1 MPNFINR
8 LTRSGLDL
16 VFPLECLACHA
27 GGRLLCPNC
36 TAHFPRLEPPFCP
49 LCAEPGSGQKCDWC
63 AANQPAIDGIRAPF
77 LMLGTIREAV
87 HRFKYRNLRAAAP
100 ELAGLLADYLAG
112 HPMPG
117 QVIVPV
123 PLHRRRLRSRG
134 YNQAKL
140 LAAELSKITGL
151 PMNDG
156 VLTRSVDSMPQVQA
170 SNRRE
175 RAANV
180 AQSFQCPVSAKGL
193 EVLLVDDVTTTGST
207 LSACARAL
215 KDAGAVSV
223 WGLALAKEA

>member
-1 MPNFINR
+1 MPNFLKQ

-16 VFPLECLACHA
+16 VFPLECLGCHA
-27 GGRLLCPNC
+27 SGRLLCPNC
-36 TAHFPRLEPPFCP
+36 AANFPRLEPPFCP
-49 LCAEPGSGQKCDWC
+49 LCAEPGNGQKCDWC
-63 AANQPAIDGIRAPF
+63 AANPPEIDGIRAPF

-100 ELAGLLADYLAG
+100 ELAGLLADYLAS

-123 PLHRRRLRSRG
+123 PLHRRRQRSRG
-134 YNQAKL
+134 YNQATL
-140 LAAELSKITGL
+140 LSMELSKITGL
-151 PMNDG
+151 PMNDA
-156 VLTRSVDSMPQVQA
+156 VLSRSADSMPQVQT

-175 RAANV
+175 RATNV
-180 AQSFQCPVSAKGL
+180 EQSFRCPVSADGL

-207 LSACARAL
+207 LSACAQAL